1 MLSHPSQE
9 GGSAGSVGKVAYSR
23 LHIKG
28 GESRPGLLNSDL
40 TPTHPASRFILGTSK
55 IRMHPGQ
62 KNCFLPIDHALLHA
76 PSCPSAHQA
85 HSSSPSA
92 VTLHQFML
100 GLSLPPTPVRS
111 IISTAWTLV
120 WVATPS
126 PPDPLTQTFVLVGLK
141 EGPFPELGLTPNQAC
156 RHLVAASPGSGARP

>member
-9 GGSAGSVGKVAYSR
+9 GGSTGSVGKVAYSR

-40 TPTHPASRFILGTSK
+40 PPTHPASRFILGTSK
-55 IRMHPGQ
+55 IRMHPCQ
-62 KNCFLPIDHALLHA
+62 KGCFLPIEHALLHA

-111 IISTAWTLV
+111 IISTAWTGV
-120 WVATPS
+120 WVATPL
-126 PPDPLTQTFVLVGLK
+126 PPDPLTQTLCVSWSQG
-141 EGPFPELGLTPNQAC
+141 GTFP
-156 RHLVAASPGSGARP
+156 